1 MTERRQAIVNLTPRM
16 IAQSRVIAKGNRI
29 RDVQRLVATYGG
41 KRSRW
46 VKKSSPRFEI
56 GRHQYEYHWYEHPG
70 IGRIELKRQR
80 VQNV

>member
-1 MTERRQAIVNLTPRM
+1 MTERCQAIVNLTPRM

-29 RDVQRLVATYGG
+29 RDVQRLVAAYGG

-70 IGRIELKRQR
+70 IGRVELKRQR
-80 VQNV
+80 VHNV